1 MCKNKEGDLR
11 GNYQRFLKNGIR
23 FLYEQAFTSCMD
35 LQAWKEHVSPPIQ
48 HRGKSSIVPLR
59 GSPSQPPAITSSP
72 FSRPTVNQGV
82 CVQPFLLTNVLAS
95 QWDR

>member
-11 GNYQRFLKNGIR
+11 GNYQRLKKNGVR
-23 FLYEQAFTSCMD
+23 FLCEQAFTSCMD
-35 LQAWKEHVSPPIQ
+35 LQAWKERVSPSIQ
-48 HRGKSSIVPLR
+48 HRGKSSAVPLR
-59 GSPSQPPAITSSP
+59 DSQAPAIISSL

-95 QWDR
+95 Q